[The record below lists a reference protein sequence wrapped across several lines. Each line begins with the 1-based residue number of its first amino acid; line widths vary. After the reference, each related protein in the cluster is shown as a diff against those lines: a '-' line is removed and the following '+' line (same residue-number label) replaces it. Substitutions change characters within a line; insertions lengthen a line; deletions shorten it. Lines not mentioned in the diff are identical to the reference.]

1 MDREVARVHAKNKQ
15 EAIAA
20 LEHLIKTIKSSEY
33 DGEVSEYVI
42 VVNEGN
48 VANKRKKREAMRNC
62 HSLFLLIFKKGEIY
76 EVSRVCSCKEF
87 S

>member
-1 MDREVARVHAKNKQ
+1 MLSLFLFAIKTLSIMKGGQFIDHEVARVHAKNKQ

-48 VANKRKKREAMRNC
+48 TTN
-62 HSLFLLIFKKGEIY
+62 
-76 EVSRVCSCKEF
+76 
-87 S
+87 

>member
-1 MDREVARVHAKNKQ
+1 MDREVARVHAKNRQ

-20 LEHLIKTIKSSEY
+20 LEHLLKTVKSSEH

-48 VANKRKKREAMRNC
+48 IAN
-62 HSLFLLIFKKGEIY
+62 
-76 EVSRVCSCKEF
+76 
-87 S
+87 

>member
-1 MDREVARVHAKNKQ
+1 MEREVARVHAKNKQ

-20 LEHLIKTIKSSEY
+20 LEHLIKTVKSSNY

-48 VANKRKKREAMRNC
+48 VTD
-62 HSLFLLIFKKGEIY
+62 
-76 EVSRVCSCKEF
+76 
-87 S
+87 

>member
-1 MDREVARVHAKNKQ
+1 MDLAVAIIHAKNKQ

-20 LEHLIKTIKSSEY
+20 LEHLIKTINSSEY

-48 VANKRKKREAMRNC
+48 VSN
-62 HSLFLLIFKKGEIY
+62 
-76 EVSRVCSCKEF
+76 
-87 S
+87 

>member
-1 MDREVARVHAKNKQ
+1 MSREVARIHAKNKQ

-20 LEHLIKTIKSSEY
+20 LEHLIKTVKSSEY

-48 VANKRKKREAMRNC
+48 IAN
-62 HSLFLLIFKKGEIY
+62 
-76 EVSRVCSCKEF
+76 
-87 S
+87 

>member
-1 MDREVARVHAKNKQ
+1 MNREVARVHAKNRQ

-20 LEHLIKTIKSSEY
+20 LEHLLKTVKSSEY

-48 VANKRKKREAMRNC
+48 IAN
-62 HSLFLLIFKKGEIY
+62 
-76 EVSRVCSCKEF
+76 
-87 S
+87 

>member
-1 MDREVARVHAKNKQ
+1 MEREVVRVHAKNKQ

-20 LEHLIKTIKSSEY
+20 LEHLIKTVKSSNY

-48 VANKRKKREAMRNC
+48 VAN
-62 HSLFLLIFKKGEIY
+62 
-76 EVSRVCSCKEF
+76 
-87 S
+87 

>member
-20 LEHLIKTIKSSEY
+20 LEHLIKTVKSYNY

-48 VANKRKKREAMRNC
+48 VAN
-62 HSLFLLIFKKGEIY
+62 
-76 EVSRVCSCKEF
+76 
-87 S
+87 

>member
-1 MDREVARVHAKNKQ
+1 MLSLFLFAIKTLSIMKGGQFMDREVARVHAKNKQ

-48 VANKRKKREAMRNC
+48 TTN
-62 HSLFLLIFKKGEIY
+62 
-76 EVSRVCSCKEF
+76 
-87 S
+87 

>member
-15 EAIAA
+15 EAITA
-20 LEHLIKTIKSSEY
+20 LEYLIKTIKSSEY

-48 VANKRKKREAMRNC
+48 VAN
-62 HSLFLLIFKKGEIY
+62 
-76 EVSRVCSCKEF
+76 
-87 S
+87 

>member
-1 MDREVARVHAKNKQ
+1 MSREVARIHAKNKQ

-20 LEHLIKTIKSSEY
+20 LEHLLKTAKSSEY

-48 VANKRKKREAMRNC
+48 IAN
-62 HSLFLLIFKKGEIY
+62 
-76 EVSRVCSCKEF
+76 
-87 S
+87 

>member
-1 MDREVARVHAKNKQ
+1 MSREVASVHTKNKQ

-20 LEHLIKTIKSSEY
+20 LEHLIKTVKSSNY

-48 VANKRKKREAMRNC
+48 IAN
-62 HSLFLLIFKKGEIY
+62 
-76 EVSRVCSCKEF
+76 
-87 S
+87 

>member
-1 MDREVARVHAKNKQ
+1 MLSLFLFAIKTLSIMKGGQFMSREIASVHAKNKQ

-20 LEHLIKTIKSSEY
+20 LEHLIKTVKSSNY

-48 VANKRKKREAMRNC
+48 IAN
-62 HSLFLLIFKKGEIY
+62 
-76 EVSRVCSCKEF
+76 
-87 S
+87 

>member
-1 MDREVARVHAKNKQ
+1 MDREIARVHAKNKQ

-33 DGEVSEYVI
+33 DDEVSEYVI

-48 VANKRKKREAMRNC
+48 TTN
-62 HSLFLLIFKKGEIY
+62 
-76 EVSRVCSCKEF
+76 
-87 S
+87 

>member
-42 VVNEGN
+42 VVNEGK
-48 VANKRKKREAMRNC
+48 VAN
-62 HSLFLLIFKKGEIY
+62 
-76 EVSRVCSCKEF
+76 
-87 S
+87 

>member
-20 LEHLIKTIKSSEY
+20 LEHLIKTIKSFNY
-33 DGEVSEYVI
+33 ADEVSEYVI

-48 VANKRKKREAMRNC
+48 VAN
-62 HSLFLLIFKKGEIY
+62 
-76 EVSRVCSCKEF
+76 
-87 S
+87 

>member
-20 LEHLIKTIKSSEY
+20 LDHLIKTIKSSEY

-42 VVNEGN
+42 VVNEGSTTN
-48 VANKRKKREAMRNC
+48 
-62 HSLFLLIFKKGEIY
+62 
-76 EVSRVCSCKEF
+76 
-87 S
+87 

>member
-1 MDREVARVHAKNKQ
+1 MSREVASVHAKNKQ

-20 LEHLIKTIKSSEY
+20 LEHLIKTVKSSNY

-48 VANKRKKREAMRNC
+48 IAN
-62 HSLFLLIFKKGEIY
+62 
-76 EVSRVCSCKEF
+76 
-87 S
+87 